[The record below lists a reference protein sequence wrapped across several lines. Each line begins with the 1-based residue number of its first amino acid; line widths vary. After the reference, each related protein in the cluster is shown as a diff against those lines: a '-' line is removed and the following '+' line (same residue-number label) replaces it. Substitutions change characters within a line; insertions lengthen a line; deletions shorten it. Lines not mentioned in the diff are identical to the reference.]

1 MKAVAVTWAVLG
13 VLILWSPA
21 LAGQRVSSAGDE
33 LTLRALEDKWAA
45 ALLRADANALAAILA
60 DTWVVTYIDGKVD
73 NKAGELAALRAGT
86 FKVIAYKNDDVR
98 VSIYGDAAVL
108 TGRASLKGVEHGK
121 PVDLVMRWTDVFVRQ
136 NGQWRAVASQGTP
149 IK

>member
-1 MKAVAVTWAVLG
+1 MKAATCVLVG

-21 LAGQRVSSAGDE
+21 LAQQKASSASDE
-33 LTLRALEDKWAA
+33 AALKALEDKWAA
-45 ALLRADANALAAILA
+45 ALLSADANALAPILA
-60 DTWVVTYIDGKVD
+60 DTWVVTYVDGKVD

-86 FKVIAYKNDDVR
+86 FKVSAYKNDDVR
-98 VSIYGDAAVL
+98 AFLYGDAAVV
-108 TGRASLKGVEHGK
+108 TGRASLKGVEHGTA
-121 PVDLVMRWTDVFVRQ
+121 VDLVMRWTDVFVRQ